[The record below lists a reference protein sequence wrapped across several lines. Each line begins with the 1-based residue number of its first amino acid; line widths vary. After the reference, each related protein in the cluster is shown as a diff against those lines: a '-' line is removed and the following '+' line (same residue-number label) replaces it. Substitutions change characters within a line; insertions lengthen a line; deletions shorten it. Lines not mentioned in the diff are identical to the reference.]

1 MSTILYLPTGD
12 KSRTPAPIDES
23 EAHETGIRCSQTQR
37 IAHDLRNCMSI
48 LLLAITSMKDHMDPA
63 FMTAPRRRIL
73 EDVVGEM
80 SRLVDEMVE
89 LMEPRIKK

>member
-1 MSTILYLPTGD
+1 
-12 KSRTPAPIDES
+12 
-23 EAHETGIRCSQTQR
+23 
-37 IAHDLRNCMSI
+37 MSI